1 MNNIARQKLIS
12 ELEHL
17 ITNKPVHGALY
28 ITMAQTTNMLVV
40 TLEKGAYSLAY
51 PHKGRF
57 DFVRPRRFAR
67 FCRERGSAVTKHW
80 WGGVRVSCAL
90 IGTTA
95 ADAAQTIAEC
105 FSNVYGASG
114 PFGLCLQG
122 MGWRSSRTAG
132 RSGDSQ

>member
-1 MNNIARQKLIS
+1 MNNIARQQLIS

-17 ITNKPVHGALY
+17 VVNKPAMGTLH
-28 ITMAQTTNMLVV
+28 ITIAQTTDMLIV
-40 TLEKGAYSLAY
+40 TLEKGAFSLAY
-51 PHKGRF
+51 PHTGRF

-80 WGGVRVSCAL
+80 WGNVRVSCAT

-105 FSNVYGASG
+105 FSNVYDASG
-114 PFGLCLQG
+114 PFGLHLQG
-122 MGWRSSRTAG
+122 MGMEVF
-132 RSGDSQ
+132 